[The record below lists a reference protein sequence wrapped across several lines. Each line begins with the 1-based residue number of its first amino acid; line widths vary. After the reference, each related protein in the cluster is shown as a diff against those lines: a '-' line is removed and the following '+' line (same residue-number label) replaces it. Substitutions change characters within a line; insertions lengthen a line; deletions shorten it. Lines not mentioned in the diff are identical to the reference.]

1 MNSHANK
8 RKIIMNIKE
17 ISAIEAKELLTEGA
31 LLLDVREQ
39 DEIQQKAFVHDEVLN
54 IPFSIFDENYGELPK
69 DRKIV
74 VACHLGIRS
83 LRVAQ
88 FLVIQGWDEA
98 NIFSLEGGIE
108 AWKQAGLPVKTA
120 PRTFSFAKPAT
131 SCGCGSD
138 GCC

>member
-1 MNSHANK
+1 
-8 RKIIMNIKE
+8 MNIKE
-17 ISAIEAKELLTEGA
+17 ISANEANELLTEGA
-31 LLLDVREQ
+31 MLLDVREE
-39 DEIQQKAFVHDEVLN
+39 DEIQQEAFVHDEVLN
-54 IPFSIFDENYGELPK
+54 IPFSIFDENYDELPR
-69 DRKIV
+69 DQKIV

-108 AWKQAGLPVKTA
+108 AWQQAGLPVKTA
-120 PRTFSFAKPAT
+120 PRTFSFAKPVA
-131 SCGCGSD
+131 SCDCGCD

>member
-1 MNSHANK
+1 
-8 RKIIMNIKE
+8 MNIKE
-17 ISAIEAKELLTEGA
+17 ISANEANELLTESA
-31 LLLDVREQ
+31 MLLDVREE
-39 DEIQQKAFVHDEVLN
+39 DEIQQEAFVHDEVLN
-54 IPFSIFDENYGELPK
+54 IPFSIFDENYDELPK

-108 AWKQAGLPVKTA
+108 AWQQAGLPVKTA
-120 PRTFSFAKPAT
+120 PRTFSFAKPVA
-131 SCGCGSD
+131 SCDSGSD

>member
-1 MNSHANK
+1 
-8 RKIIMNIKE
+8 MNIKE
-17 ISAIEAKELLTEGA
+17 IFASEAKELLTEGA

-39 DEIQQKAFVHDEVLN
+39 DEIQQKAFVHTEVLN

-69 DRKIV
+69 GRKIV

-98 NIFSLEGGIE
+98 KIFSLEGGIE
-108 AWKQAGLPVKTA
+108 AWQQAGLPVKAA

>member
-1 MNSHANK
+1 
-8 RKIIMNIKE
+8 MNIKE

-120 PRTFSFAKPAT
+120 TRTFSFAKPAT

>member
-1 MNSHANK
+1 
-8 RKIIMNIKE
+8 MNIKE
-17 ISAIEAKELLTEGA
+17 ISANEANELLTESA
-31 LLLDVREQ
+31 MLLDVREE
-39 DEIQQKAFVHDEVLN
+39 DEIQQEAFVHDEVLN
-54 IPFSIFDENYGELPK
+54 IPFSIFDENYDELPR

-108 AWKQAGLPVKTA
+108 AWQQAGLPVKIA
-120 PRTFSFAKPAT
+120 PRTFSFAKPAS

>member
-1 MNSHANK
+1 
-8 RKIIMNIKE
+8 MNIKE
-17 ISAIEAKELLTEGA
+17 ISANEANELLTEGA
-31 LLLDVREQ
+31 MLLDVREE
-39 DEIQQKAFVHDEVLN
+39 DEIQQEAFVHDEVLN
-54 IPFSIFDENYGELPK
+54 IPFSIFDENYDELPR
-69 DRKIV
+69 DQKIV

-108 AWKQAGLPVKTA
+108 AWQQAGLPVKTA
-120 PRTFSFAKPAT
+120 PRTFSFAKPVA
-131 SCGCGSD
+131 SCDSGSD

>member
-1 MNSHANK
+1 
-8 RKIIMNIKE
+8 MNIKE
-17 ISAIEAKELLTEGA
+17 ISANEAKELLTEGA

-88 FLVIQGWDEA
+88 FLVTQGWDEA

-120 PRTFSFAKPAT
+120 TRTFSFAKPAT
-131 SCGCGSD
+131 SCGCD

>member
-1 MNSHANK
+1 
-8 RKIIMNIKE
+8 MNIKE
-17 ISAIEAKELLTEGA
+17 ISANEANELLTEGA
-31 LLLDVREQ
+31 MLLDVREK

-54 IPFSIFDENYGELPK
+54 IPFSIFDENYDELPR

-108 AWKQAGLPVKTA
+108 AWQQAGLPVKTA
-120 PRTFSFAKPAT
+120 PRTFSFAKPAA

>member
-1 MNSHANK
+1 
-8 RKIIMNIKE
+8 MNIKE
-17 ISAIEAKELLTEGA
+17 IFASEAKELLTEGA

-39 DEIQQKAFVHDEVLN
+39 DEIQQKAFVHTEVLN
-54 IPFSIFDENYGELPK
+54 IPFSIFDENYGELLK

-98 NIFSLEGGIE
+98 KIFSLEGGIE
-108 AWKQAGLPVKTA
+108 AWQQAGLPVKAA

>member
-1 MNSHANK
+1 
-8 RKIIMNIKE
+8 MNIKE
-17 ISAIEAKELLTEGA
+17 ISANEAKELLTEGA

-39 DEIQQKAFVHDEVLN
+39 DEIQQKAFVHTEVLN

-88 FLVIQGWDEA
+88 FLVIQGWDDA

-108 AWKQAGLPVKTA
+108 AWQQAGLPVKAA

-131 SCGCGSD
+131 SCGCGSG

>member
-1 MNSHANK
+1 
-8 RKIIMNIKE
+8 MNIKE
-17 ISAIEAKELLTEGA
+17 ISANEANELLTESA
-31 LLLDVREQ
+31 MLLDVREE
-39 DEIQQKAFVHDEVLN
+39 DEIQQEAFVHDEVLN
-54 IPFSIFDENYGELPK
+54 IPFSIFDENYDELPK

>member
-1 MNSHANK
+1 
-8 RKIIMNIKE
+8 MNIKE
-17 ISAIEAKELLTEGA
+17 ISANEANELLTEGA
-31 LLLDVREQ
+31 MLLDVREK
-39 DEIQQKAFVHDEVLN
+39 DEIQQKAFVHNEVLN
-54 IPFSIFDENYGELPK
+54 IPFSIFDENYDELPR

-108 AWKQAGLPVKTA
+108 AWQQAGLPVKTA
-120 PRTFSFAKPAT
+120 ARIFSFAKPVA

>member
-1 MNSHANK
+1 
-8 RKIIMNIKE
+8 MNIKE
-17 ISAIEAKELLTEGA
+17 ISANEANELLTESA
-31 LLLDVREQ
+31 MLLDVREK
-39 DEIQQKAFVHDEVLN
+39 DEIQQEAFVHDEVLN
-54 IPFSIFDENYGELPK
+54 IPFSIFDENYDELPK

-108 AWKQAGLPVKTA
+108 AWQQAGLPVKTA
-120 PRTFSFAKPAT
+120 PRTFSFAKPAS

>member
-1 MNSHANK
+1 
-8 RKIIMNIKE
+8 MNIKE
-17 ISAIEAKELLTEGA
+17 ISANEANELLTESA
-31 LLLDVREQ
+31 MLLDVREK
-39 DEIQQKAFVHDEVLN
+39 DEIQQEAFVHDEVLN
-54 IPFSIFDENYGELPK
+54 IPFSIFDENYDELPK

-108 AWKQAGLPVKTA
+108 AWQQAGLPVKSA
-120 PRTFSFAKPAT
+120 PRTFSFAKPES
-131 SCGCGSD
+131 SCGCGSSS
-138 GCC
+138 GSCC

>member
-1 MNSHANK
+1 
-8 RKIIMNIKE
+8 MNIKE
-17 ISAIEAKELLTEGA
+17 ISANEAKELLTEGA

-39 DEIQQKAFVHDEVLN
+39 DEIQQKAFVHTEVLN

-120 PRTFSFAKPAT
+120 TRTFSFAKPAT
-131 SCGCGSD
+131 SCGCGRD